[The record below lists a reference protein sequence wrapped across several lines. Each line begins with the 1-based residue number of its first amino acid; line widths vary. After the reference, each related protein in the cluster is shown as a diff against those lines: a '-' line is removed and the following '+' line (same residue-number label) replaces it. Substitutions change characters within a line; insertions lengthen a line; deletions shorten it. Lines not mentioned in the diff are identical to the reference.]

1 MENKSNIVE
10 QRGGPNK
17 EFIGTVENI
26 FKEEFIQQFVGSREN
41 FGVYDL
47 YVSQM
52 GLDDLLNYSDEVDE
66 LNPGTYTK
74 TPVVILNMTADN
86 IDGDRAR
93 AMQHIINLYGKEN
106 LPLIF
111 IFANINKH
119 LYELPETGI
128 VNIGHTRQMMLVL
141 QGVDNP
147 VREVLGKKVAFIVD
161 FKNPTVSLIVNVF
174 LNLAN
179 SRLFNLRVHFSFI
192 NANQIRKILATKTK
206 KEEKGE
212 S

>member
-119 LYELPETGI
+119 LYELPETGK
-128 VNIGHTRQMMLVL
+128 VNIEYTRQMMSVL

-147 VREVLGKKVAFIVD
+147 VREVLGNKVAFIVD

-179 SRLFNLRVHFSFI
+179 SPLFNLRVHFSFI